1 MPVSPNMKISDLL
14 KTYPTLL
21 DVLIQQS
28 PNFARLRNPVF
39 RRVLPKLVTVAQ
51 AATMGGLEPATLV
64 RNLNRALGEADV
76 EVGLV
81 EVNTMADTPAPP
93 WYNTAPITTTLD
105 VREAQ
110 RRKEEPFAA
119 IMAAVASVKLGEIFL
134 LRNGCEPLPL
144 YDVLGKR
151 GFVPWARQVAPDDW
165 EVYFFKVGNGQE
177 STAKPTTE
185 VGVTGSGQESNLR
198 QTNEV
203 HAASSGQES
212 NVVQKTAV
220 EASKPD
226 GIVRSEITLTID
238 VRELVPPQPM
248 MRILDALEH
257 LAPGQTLLVHHVRR
271 PAYLYPRLAEMGFQH
286 ETVDVAPDQVDI
298 KIRKA

>member
-134 LRNGCEPLPL
+134 LRNSFEPLPL
-144 YDVLGKR
+144 YDVLLSAHEAVLRHKERLEGSEELATGLELIFKEFTKLFEAEGVAVISSLGKPYDFNLHEVLGQVETAEAPEGTVVDEVAR
-151 GFVPWARQVAPDDW
+151 GYTL
-165 EVYFFKVGNGQE
+165 EGKV
-177 STAKPTTE
+177 
-185 VGVTGSGQESNLR
+185 L
-198 QTNEV
+198 
-203 HAASSGQES
+203 
-212 NVVQKTAV
+212 
-220 EASKPD
+220 
-226 GIVRSEITLTID
+226 
-238 VRELVPPQPM
+238 
-248 MRILDALEH
+248 
-257 LAPGQTLLVHHVRR
+257 R
-271 PAYLYPRLAEMGFQH
+271 PARVRIARPLPRGEG
-286 ETVDVAPDQVDI
+286 
-298 KIRKA
+298 